1 MFEPPNVSAVAIAG
15 GKILTSY
22 VTSFS
27 GVHSRVAVTV
37 LTPKNSVILATTFDG
52 AA

>member
-1 MFEPPNVSAVAIAG
+1 MFEPPNVSAVTIAG

-22 VTSFS
+22 VTS
-27 GVHSRVAVTV
+27 V
-37 LTPKNSVILATTFDG
+37 LTPKNSVILATIFDG